1 MDSKQL
7 ILNKLGLQ
15 ERSSFN
21 ILKDKNLC
29 DRILKENPIWID
41 DFVEKYDVA
50 KSFLR
55 RLINE
60 KVITSFSNIKGK
72 GSKIFIFEQEALQ
85 QFNLNINYGTHEYFT
100 NLNTFIELY
109 LLKSKS
115 YLTTREY
122 EVVENVLINKM
133 TFDELSEKYDLTHER
148 IKQIFNKAVRRMKYH
163 HNIEK
168 NIDELTNEYNALK
181 HEYNLIKVKTDFLYD
196 KLRRKQESLKNN
208 TISEK
213 EARRLNILM
222 SIDNKI
228 LNKKLVDCDLSVRA
242 LNCFNALDVNTILDV
257 VSLDEIDLMSV
268 RNFGR
273 TTLNEVNY
281 FLKDYGLKVGMFKQ

>member
-1 MDSKQL
+1 MDNKQQ

-21 ILKDKNLC
+21 ILKDNNLC

-122 EVVENVLINKM
+122 DVVNDILINKM
-133 TFDELSEKYDLTHER
+133 TFDEVGKRYDLTDER
-148 IKQIFNKAVRRMKYH
+148 IKQIFNKSVRRLKYH

-168 NIDELTNEYNALK
+168 NIEELTNNYDALKSEYNIL
-181 HEYNLIKVKTDFLYD
+181 KVKTDFLYD
-196 KLRRKQESLKNN
+196 KLKRKHETLKNN
-208 TISEK
+208 NINER
-213 EARRLNILM
+213 EERRLKILM
-222 SIDNKI
+222 TIDNNI
-228 LNKKLVDCDLSVRA
+228 LNKKLVDCDLSARA
-242 LNCFNALDVNTILDV
+242 LNCFDALDVNTILDV
-257 VSLDEIDLMSV
+257 ISLTDVDLLSV
-268 RNFGR
+268 RNFGKK
-273 TTLNEVNY
+273 TLKEINY
-281 FLKDYGLKVGMFKQ
+281 FLKDYCLKVGMLI

>member
-1 MDSKQL
+1 MDNKQQ
-7 ILNKLGLQ
+7 ILHKLGLQ

-41 DFVEKYDVA
+41 DFVKKYDVA
-50 KSFLR
+50 KRFIR
-55 RLINE
+55 RLVDAN
-60 KVITSFSNIKGK
+60 VVTSFSNIKGK

-122 EVVENVLINKM
+122 DIVNDVLINKM
-133 TFDELSEKYDLTHER
+133 TFDEIGEKYDLTNER
-148 IKQIFNKAVRRMKYH
+148 IKQIFHKSVRMLKYN

-168 NIDELTNEYNALK
+168 NIQELTNNYDALKSEYNILK
-181 HEYNLIKVKTDFLYD
+181 LKTDFLYD
-196 KLRRKQESLKNN
+196 KLKRKYETLKNN
-208 TISEK
+208 NLKEREEK
-213 EARRLNILM
+213 RLNILM
-222 SIDNKI
+222 TIDNI

-242 LNCFNALDVNTILDV
+242 LHCLNTLDVSTILDIIYL
-257 VSLDEIDLMSV
+257 SDGDLMSV
-268 RNFGR
+268 RNFGKG
-273 TTLNEVNY
+273 TLNEINS